1 MLREAGPSHRA
12 EHGSLPMH
20 RSTLP
25 GQTEAALNLIQQIY
39 SVELCQC
46 WFTGVL
52 ALPDKGLR
60 PFLPL
65 VWVLLPKARWT
76 LGRVSWQSPESKG

>member
-1 MLREAGPSHRA
+1 MRREAGPSHQA

-20 RSTLP
+20 RSILP
-25 GQTEAALNLIQQIY
+25 GQTEAAFNLTRQIY

-46 WFTGVL
+46 WLTL
-52 ALPDKGLR
+52 LPDKGLR

-76 LGRVSWQSPESKG
+76 LGRVSWQPPESKG